1 MSARMRTRERRWS
14 IEPSEAERAELVEI
28 RRDLHRHPELQYE
41 VHRTAGVV
49 AERLRGLGLTPVV
62 GVGRSGVTAVLEG
75 EAPGPCVM
83 LRADMDALPIQEEN
97 DTDYRSTVDGAMH
110 ACGHDCHVSIG
121 LTATKAL
128 QRVGGPARGSIKVV
142 FQPAEEGGNGAL
154 AMVEDG
160 VLESPKVDAAFG
172 LHVWN
177 QLEVGKVAV
186 VDGPFMGAVDQ
197 FRIRVAGR
205 GGHGAMPHD
214 TRDPVV
220 AAAAVVTALQQIASR
235 RVDPLDSAVVTVG
248 RIAGGEA
255 FNVIPSHADLEGTT
269 RCFSSQVWD
278 ALPGWVEEI
287 ACRTAEAHGC
297 TAEVEIKRLMR
308 ATVNDTAMASLVRD
322 VAAEVVGQE
331 NVVEMR
337 TLGSEDFSEYL
348 HLVPGCYFFVGSR
361 NEAKGFVHPHHSPR
375 FDVDEAVLPIGVEML
390 AGVARRFLDG

>member
-1 MSARMRTRERRWS
+1 VSATERRWS
-14 IEPSEAERAELVEI
+14 IEPTEAERAELVEI
-28 RRDLHRHPELQYE
+28 RRDLHRNPELQYA

-49 AERLRGLGLTPVV
+49 TERLRGLGLSPVE
-62 GVGRSGVTAVLEG
+62 GVGRSGVTAVIEG
-75 EAPGPCVM
+75 ESPGPCVM

-97 DTDYRSTVDGAMH
+97 DADYRSTVDGRMH

-121 LTATKAL
+121 LTTAKAL
-128 QRVGGPARGSIKVV
+128 LRAGGAPRGAVKLV

-160 VLESPKVDAAFG
+160 VLASPTVDAAFG

-177 QLEVGKVAV
+177 HLDVGKVAV

-205 GGHGAMPHD
+205 GGHGAMPHE

-235 RVDPLDSAVVTVG
+235 RVDPLDSVVVTVG

-255 FNVIPSHADLEGTT
+255 FNVIPPHVDLEGTL
-269 RCFSSQVWD
+269 RCFSDGVWD
-278 ALPGWVEEI
+278 HLPGWVEEV
-287 ACRTAEAHGC
+287 ATRTAEAYGC
-297 TAEVEIKRLMR
+297 RAEVDVQRLMR
-308 ATVNDTAMASLVRD
+308 ATVNDAAMAGLVRE
-322 VAAEVVGQE
+322 VAAEVVGPE

-337 TLGSEDFSEYL
+337 TLGSEDFSEFL
-348 HLVPGCYFFVGSR
+348 QRVPGCYFFVGSR

-390 AGVARRFLDG
+390 AGVARRYLAG